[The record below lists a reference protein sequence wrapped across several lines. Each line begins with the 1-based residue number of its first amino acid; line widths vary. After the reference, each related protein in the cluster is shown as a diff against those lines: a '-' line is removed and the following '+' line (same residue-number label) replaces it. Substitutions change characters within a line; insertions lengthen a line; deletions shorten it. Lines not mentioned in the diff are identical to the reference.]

1 MNELLELLQEVQETG
16 AWAELALC
24 AQTDP
29 EVFFPPIGAHGHE
42 AKAVCS
48 RCPVAAECLLD
59 ALERNEPYGIWG
71 GLNVNERAAV
81 KRRMGLTK
89 EQER

>member
-42 AKAVCS
+42 AKA
-48 RCPVAAECLLD
+48 ECLLD
-59 ALERNEPYGIWG
+59 ALERSEPYGIWG